1 MPCPFLTLNISH
13 EATQAEA
20 RAAYVSALRT
30 AHPDTGGSLE
40 KATELGEAALLI
52 KQGKGFSRCD
62 CKRDKVR
69 GFTIN
74 ISDFEDMMRAA
85 YAAHDAN
92 YEAKQKR
99 ARRSRPEPPPR
110 PVSYRPEPPPRP
122 VSYRPEPP
130 PRKKGPR
137 PAKKPPEPVR
147 PGVPIYEVSPDTFT
161 DAVKDMFK
169 AKRK

>member
-1 MPCPFLTLNISH
+1 MPCPFLTLKISH

-110 PVSYRPEPPPRP
+110 PVSYRPEPLKYKPR
-122 VSYRPEPP
+122 
-130 PRKKGPR
+130 
-137 PAKKPPEPVR
+137 PPEPVR

-161 DAVKDMFK
+161 DDIKNMFK
-169 AKRK
+169 TKKK